1 MQQRYLLEQAAVAA
15 ASAARRCWCEG
26 GCRDSKT
33 LPCSGRRSFT
43 AATLA
48 FGAGPIWAA
57 NAAQKPCVLFGLAL
71 LHSSNAC
78 VWRSAGTFFFV
89 SRTRAQQDAKSGCDC
104 NQTARRLQRFSGVRP
119 LERAWWRVAVAVHP
133 QPGATVPAAA
143 NEQRPNDAT
152 TVRGRATFSF
162 ARTTHCECCIASNLA
177 ISRQHVCRGLPPCGT
192 AAARRRESD
201 GQRRQRR
208 DDGAGYRWLLGA
220 NCALQKTWQRL
231 WQVDAVLFCQRQ
243 QAHCRRRRRR
253 RQCAKTEV

>member
-33 LPCSGRRSFT
+33 LPCSGRRSCT

-57 NAAQKPCVLFGLAL
+57 SEHFFCEPDACPAGCQMRVRLQPNCSAPAG
-71 LHSSNAC
+71 AC
-78 VWRSAGTFFFV
+78 VVAGCCCCPP
-89 SRTRAQQDAKSGCDC
+89 A
-104 NQTARRLQRFSGVRP
+104 ARRNGDSCSKCAASQRCDNGAWACRVFVCTHHP
-119 LERAWWRVAVAVHP
+119 LRVL
-133 QPGATVPAAA
+133 
-143 NEQRPNDAT
+143 
-152 TVRGRATFSF
+152 
-162 ARTTHCECCIASNLA
+162 HC
-177 ISRQHVCRGLPPCGT
+177 VPCGT

-220 NCALQKTWQRL
+220 NCAWQKTWQRL
-231 WQVDAVLFCQRQ
+231 W
-243 QAHCRRRRRR
+243 
-253 RQCAKTEV
+253 